1 MTNCWMAQF
10 SSRLKLVCKQ
20 GILLTMGVVF
30 LFICFCFINFSAT
43 SRSKQ
48 STFTT
53 ADLPSFRDF
62 SGRGHIDI
70 SFDSIDVTVLGK
82 KSFDINGL
90 ESINNYAALS
100 NRLDLLTETTMKRR
114 VLIRARAEASF
125 GDVWQVVEASLKN
138 ASGFLFAV
146 KIRKLEAQETFQSAI
161 SSWCNKKQDIQD
173 LIMFNRLASTNVWL
187 KEQTVFCRSN
197 GICVEQKVLP
207 VEQFGI
213 WLSSVRR
220 YNPEK
225 RVFIWVAPDC
235 PYQKVIRVIE
245 ECYLNYIQFSLGLE
259 SDVSKENS
267 IALDIRLIG
276 QGSK

>member
-1 MTNCWMAQF
+1 MVQF
-10 SSRLKLVCKQ
+10 SSRLKRVFMR

-30 LFICFCFINFSAT
+30 LLLCFYFINNFVNN
-43 SRSKQ
+43 RSEQ

-53 ADLPSFRDF
+53 ADLPSFRNF
-62 SGRGHIDI
+62 SGYGHVDI
-70 SFDSIDVTVLGK
+70 PFAVHVTVLDN
-82 KSFDINGL
+82 KSYDINGWGC
-90 ESINNYAALS
+90 ITITNYALLS
-100 NRLDLLTETTMKRR
+100 RRLSLLLTPAMERR
-114 VLIRARAEASF
+114 LLIQARAEAPF
-125 GDVWQVVEASLKN
+125 ADVWEVVEASFKN
-138 ASGFLFAV
+138 ARGFLFAV
-146 KIRKLEAQETFQSAI
+146 KIRESEEEETFQSAI
-161 SSWCNKKQDIQD
+161 SSWFSKKQDIQD
-173 LIMFNRLASTNVWL
+173 LIMFNRSASTNVWL
-187 KEQTVFCRSN
+187 KEQTVFCRSD

-213 WLSSVRR
+213 WLSRVRR
-220 YNPEK
+220 YNLDK

-276 QGSK
+276 QGAK